1 MLRRLSVIFFIFFHI
16 ISMLYA
22 DECSC
27 NCRGRRS
34 QSICDSVDDLWK
46 IADTNTGKLMEWER
60 YRPFVERFSER
71 WKKEISDIV
80 ERQIE
85 EYMSKRRSLPKPANL
100 ISAKENEIEV
110 SYTVSHIAI
119 NSE

>member
-1 MLRRLSVIFFIFFHI
+1 
-16 ISMLYA
+16 MLYA

-27 NCRGRRS
+27 NCRGRRYP
-34 QSICDSVDDLWK
+34 SICDSVDDLWK

-100 ISAKENEIEV
+100 ISPMENEIEV
-110 SYTVSHIAI
+110 SNIVDCIVI
-119 NSE
+119 NSEQFYSIF